1 MKEQLDQVQEGLT
14 RLCQDATLELELR
27 LQLLELIEL
36 RTLGWETSE
45 SMEKFYTDKFK
56 EVREK
61 RDGEDSPRR
70 PMTEEM
76 ITTDQEE
83 AAQEMVQ
90 VGPVKLFLSSSSREV
105 TVAAK
110 KQLEQFFTPASS
122 PSAPTTSHVSTQD
135 TTLLNQSNTRYTVPP
150 IPSPPLHQGDAA
162 HARQQPGVVE
172 GSSQLGQEDSV
183 PAKSDREAAEIG
195 GAVSPVSVVSF
206 EGRQSILSA

>member
-61 RDGEDSPRR
+61 RDGEDSLRR
-70 PMTEEM
+70 PMTKEI
-76 ITTDQEE
+76 ITIDQEE
-83 AAQEMVQ
+83 AAQEMVE
-90 VGPVKLFLSSSSREV
+90 VGPVKLFLSSYSREV

-110 KQLEQFFTPASS
+110 EQLDQFFSPASS
-122 PSAPTTSHVSTQD
+122 PSAPTTTSHVTTQD
-135 TTLLNQSNTRYTVPP
+135 TTTISQSNTRYTVPP
-150 IPSPPLHQGDAA
+150 IPSPTHHYTREMLLTLANNQESLKAPLNW
-162 HARQQPGVVE
+162 ARRIQSLPRVIVKQQ
-172 GSSQLGQEDSV
+172 
-183 PAKSDREAAEIG
+183 R
-195 GAVSPVSVVSF
+195 
-206 EGRQSILSA
+206 

>member
-14 RLCQDATLELELR
+14 RLCQDATLDLELR

-61 RDGEDSPRR
+61 RDGEDSSRR
-70 PMTEEM
+70 PMTEEI

-83 AAQEMVQ
+83 AQEMVQ
-90 VGPVKLFLSSSSREV
+90 VGPVKLFLSSYSREV

-110 KQLEQFFTPASS
+110 EQLEQFFTPASS
-122 PSAPTTSHVSTQD
+122 PSAPTTSHVTTQD
-135 TTLLNQSNTRYTVPP
+135 NTLLNQSNTRYTVPP
-150 IPSPPLHQGDAA
+150 IASPTHHYTREMLLTLATNQESLKAPLNW
-162 HARQQPGVVE
+162 ARRIQSLPRVIVKQQ
-172 GSSQLGQEDSV
+172 
-183 PAKSDREAAEIG
+183 R
-195 GAVSPVSVVSF
+195 
-206 EGRQSILSA
+206 

>member
-1 MKEQLDQVQEGLT
+1 MKEQLDQVQEELT
-14 RLCQDATLELELR
+14 RLCQDATLDLELR

-45 SMEKFYTDKFK
+45 SMDKFK

-70 PMTEEM
+70 PMNEEI

-90 VGPVKLFLSSSSREV
+90 VGPVQLFLSSSSREV

-110 KQLEQFFTPASS
+110 EQLEQFFTPASS
-122 PSAPTTSHVSTQD
+122 PSAPTISLVTTQD
-135 TTLLNQSNTRYTVPP
+135 TTTLNQSNTRYTVPP
-150 IPSPPLHQGDAA
+150 IPSPPHHYSRPVQHQVHRAT
-162 HARQQPGVVE
+162 P
-172 GSSQLGQEDSV
+172 
-183 PAKSDREAAEIG
+183 
-195 GAVSPVSVVSF
+195 
-206 EGRQSILSA
+206 